1 MKRPLLITLTG
12 PSCNGKTT
20 ILRQLTDHF
29 GIETIVSTTTRGMRP
44 GEVGGRDYYYITEE
58 HSQLLERENKF
69 AELITFRG
77 VRYGVTRE
85 EMSKKLSGEKMSTII
100 LEPVGVGIYADLCKQ
115 LGVLHFKVFVD
126 APIEVRVQR
135 LRDRMF
141 EDIAKRVGAI
151 SLSAPGDWDT
161 IVGSAVAAAGKPH
174 VDRLV
179 STLTEETTWA
189 RTHNWDLIVDG
200 TEPANLTSSH
210 ILNQAERFQA
220 TH

>member
-1 MKRPLLITLTG
+1 MKPLLITLTG
-12 PSCNGKTT
+12 PSCNGKST
-20 ILRQLTDHF
+20 ILRHLTEHF
-29 GIETIVSTTTRGMRP
+29 GLETIVSTTTRGMRP
-44 GEVGGRDYYYITEE
+44 GEVGGKDYYYITEE
-58 HSQLLERENKF
+58 HSQLLEREDKF

-85 EMSKKLSGEKMSTII
+85 EMSKKLSGQKISTII

-115 LGVLHFKVFVD
+115 LDVLHFKVFVD
-126 APIEVRVQR
+126 APVEVRVQR

-141 EDIAKRVGAI
+141 DDISKRVVTTLANA
-151 SLSAPGDWDT
+151 SLEN
-161 IVGSAVAAAGKPH
+161 IERAVAAAGKPH

-179 STLTEETTWA
+179 ATLTEETTWA

-200 TEPANLTSSH
+200 TQPVNLSASQ
-210 ILNQAERFQA
+210 ILNHAERYQA